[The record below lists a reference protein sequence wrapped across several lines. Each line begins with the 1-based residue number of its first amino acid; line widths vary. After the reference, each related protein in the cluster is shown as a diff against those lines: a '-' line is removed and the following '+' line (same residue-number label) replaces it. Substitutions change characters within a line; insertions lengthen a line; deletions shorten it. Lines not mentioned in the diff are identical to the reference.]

1 MEEQVATLAAELAAL
16 KELTAG
22 LNKTTA
28 ETFYYL
34 TIPLMV
40 LIHAGFLSYEMGASR
55 AKNALASGIKNIL
68 AFAFI
73 IPTFYYFGWFIYWA
87 FPPAFRWHLVRSA
100 PRGWNMPLPQA
111 TRWGR

>member
-28 ETFYYL
+28 ETFYFL
-34 TIPLMV
+34 TIPLMI

-55 AKNALASGIKNIL
+55 AKNALASGGSRTSSPSPSSCRPSIMR
-68 AFAFI
+68 AGSSTG
-73 IPTFYYFGWFIYWA
+73 P
-87 FPPAFRWHLVRSA
+87 FPPAFR
-100 PRGWNMPLPQA
+100 
-111 TRWGR
+111 